1 MHEPYRDDVAFT
13 TLRARHS
20 PTGWD
25 VRHSP
30 PYGSFELDMS
40 TRLPLKCSKWR
51 RDSVLGSFN
60 RPVESKTF
68 FPEAA
73 RHIGTDNDPAS
84 FERAFRKV
92 VQPVPASPKPSV
104 VEK

>member
-1 MHEPYRDDVAFT
+1 MHEPYRDDVTFT

-20 PTGWD
+20 RRQLRA
-25 VRHSP
+25 RHVNPNCRSNVP
-30 PYGSFELDMS
+30 NGGGTRSWGSFD
-40 TRLPLKCSKWR
+40 
-51 RDSVLGSFN
+51 

-68 FPEAA
+68 FLETA
-73 RHIGTDNDPAS
+73 REIGVGTDNDPAS

-104 VEK
+104 VKK